1 MKGSELSVAAGV
13 GIESALIADDADEFQ
28 DELETLRHKL

>member
-1 MKGSELSVAAGV
+1 LRQVLELKVL
-13 GIESALIADDADEFQ
+13 LIADDADEFQ